1 MRCRDVVLIV
11 FFLFFPVM
19 MTRIIEGVAR
29 FRGHQEETLNASHV
43 VNTFIQDRWIP

>member
-11 FFLFFPVM
+11 FFFFFPLM
-19 MTRIIEGVAR
+19 MTRIIEVVAR

-43 VNTFIQDRWIP
+43 VNTFIQDGWIP